1 MYQLDFQIP
10 ENQGITLLTPHA
22 DPYNRKKTL
31 FFTVQ
36 IHPFASGSSI
46 IKKWGFGQLLSQP
59 PKKQDPIGVKTQ
71 RLQCVRT
78 CTCVRTD
85 PEKCIE
91 CIECIAT
98 SIRKKKKNMTP
109 PQVGNK
115 QPKLLG
121 YPKTHPERVRPVMR
135 RPFTKAPFMSWYK
148 VTLKRLILPLWRASQ
163 NSPSCQINM
172 QKNWLC

>member
-109 PQVGNK
+109 PPSGK
-115 QPKLLG
+115 QTTKIARVPK
-121 YPKTHPERVRPVMR
+121 
-135 RPFTKAPFMSWYK
+135 
-148 VTLKRLILPLWRASQ
+148 
-163 NSPSCQINM
+163 NSS
-172 QKNWLC
+172 

>member
-22 DPYNRKKTL
+22 DPYNRKKPL

-46 IKKWGFGQLLSQP
+46 VKKWGFGQLLSQP

-91 CIECIAT
+91 CIAT
-98 SIRKKKKNMTP
+98 SIRKKKNTCNHMQQKNMTS
-109 PQVGNK
+109 PQLGNK

-121 YPKTHPERVRPVMR
+121 YPKTHPERVRPVVR
-135 RPFTKAPFMSWYK
+135 RPFTKAPFMS
-148 VTLKRLILPLWRASQ
+148 
-163 NSPSCQINM
+163 
-172 QKNWLC
+172 

>member
-22 DPYNRKKTL
+22 DPYNRKKPL

-46 IKKWGFGQLLSQP
+46 VKKWGFGQLLSQP

-85 PEKCIE
+85 PKKRNRMYSNITPE
-91 CIECIAT
+91 
-98 SIRKKKKNMTP
+98 KKKHMQSHATKKHDPPPIGKQTTKIARVPKN
-109 PQVGNK
+109 
-115 QPKLLG
+115 
-121 YPKTHPERVRPVMR
+121 
-135 RPFTKAPFMSWYK
+135 S
-148 VTLKRLILPLWRASQ
+148 S
-163 NSPSCQINM
+163 
-172 QKNWLC
+172 